1 TGDGASYG
9 EGGNHFLHNIRR
21 NVDITHFIHDNQIY
35 GLTKGQASPTT
46 AEGQITGVQVTG
58 SINTPLNPILL
69 AIAAGA
75 GFVARS
81 FSGDRDHLKQIM
93 KEAISYKGYAMV
105 DILQPCVTYNK
116 INTFAYYKNRV
127 YQLDADYDP
136 TDRLEAMK
144 RAMEFDER
152 IPIGVIYKEEKE
164 DFHKKNIVL
173 AGKEPL
179 LDQKTDM
186 KVIQSL
192 IQEFV

>member
-1 TGDGASYG
+1 M
-9 EGGNHFLHNIRR
+9 E
-21 NVDITHFIHDNQIY
+21 
-35 GLTKGQASPTT
+35 
-46 AEGQITGVQVTG
+46 
-58 SINTPLNPILL
+58 
-69 AIAAGA
+69 
-75 GFVARS
+75 
-81 FSGDRDHLKQIM
+81 
-93 KEAISYKGYAMV
+93 
-105 DILQPCVTYNK
+105 
-116 INTFAYYKNRV
+116 
-127 YQLDADYDP
+127 ADYDP